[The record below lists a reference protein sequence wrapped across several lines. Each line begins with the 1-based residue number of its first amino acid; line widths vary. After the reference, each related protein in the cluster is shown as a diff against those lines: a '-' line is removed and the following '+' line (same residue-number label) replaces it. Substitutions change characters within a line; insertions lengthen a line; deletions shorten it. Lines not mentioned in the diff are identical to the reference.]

1 MAASITMALTGS
13 ILKIRGSST
22 AIPAKA
28 RAIMGYTTITLFAGG
43 IVMIAALLIVG
54 AG

>member
-1 MAASITMALTGS
+1 MAAERESPRIAGLTV
-13 ILKIRGSST
+13 
-22 AIPAKA
+22 
-28 RAIMGYTTITLFAGG
+28 RAIMGYTTITLFVSG